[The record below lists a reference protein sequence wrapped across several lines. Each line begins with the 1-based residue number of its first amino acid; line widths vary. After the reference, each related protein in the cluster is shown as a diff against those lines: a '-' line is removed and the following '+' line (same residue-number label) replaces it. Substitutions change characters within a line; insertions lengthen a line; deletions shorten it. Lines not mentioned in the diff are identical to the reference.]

1 MAEETVTPETTETKR
16 GYRKTRQGVVT
27 SDSMDKTIVVTIMTL
42 KPHPLYGRTLRR
54 SRAFKAHDETNDAHT
69 GDTVQIMECRPV
81 SKEKCWRLVRV
92 IERAK

>member
-1 MAEETVTPETTETKR
+1 MAEETVTEATKR

-27 SDSMDKTIVVTIMTL
+27 SDAMDKTIVVTITTL

-69 GDTVQIMECRPV
+69 GDTVEIMECRPI